1 MTQAATATSTV
12 QFLDLGPQHRALQAE
27 LEQAVTRVLRSQQ
40 FVLGPEGKA
49 LEAEC
54 AAYVGARHG
63 VGCASG
69 SDALLL
75 ALRALDVGPADAIVT
90 TPYTFFATAGA
101 PARAGI
107 RADFVDV
114 EPTTLNLD
122 PAALEAFFAGCKR
135 DAQGILR
142 EPREGRR
149 VAAVISVDLYG
160 RPCRYDQLEAVCKKH
175 GVPLIEDAAQSF
187 GARQGERKCGK
198 FGKLACF
205 SFYPTKN
212 LGGAGD
218 GGLITTD
225 DDALA
230 ARLRSLRVHGSSQTR
245 YVHEEVGWNS
255 RLDEMQA
262 AVVRVKLPHL
272 DRWNAARREHAAA
285 YGSGLA
291 GLAGFRPLAAPRPGE
306 ELIYHLYVA
315 RAERRDALKEALGKQ
330 GIQTGVYYPIP
341 LHLQECF
348 RHLGYR
354 KGDLPVSEAAAA
366 DVIALPM
373 YPDLPVEARTR
384 VIEAIRA
391 FYA

>member
-1 MTQAATATSTV
+1 MTQTAAPATV
-12 QFLDLGPQHRALQAE
+12 AFLDLAPQHLALQAE
-27 LEQAVTRVLRSQQ
+27 LERAVTRVIRSQQ

-54 AAYVGARHG
+54 ARYLGSKHAI
-63 VGCASG
+63 GCASG

-75 ALRALDVGPADAIVT
+75 ALRALDVGPADAVVT
-90 TPYTFFATAGA
+90 TPFTFFATAGA
-101 PARAGI
+101 PARVGT
-107 RADFVDV
+107 RVDFVDV
-114 EPTTLNLD
+114 EPETLNLD
-122 PAALEAFFAGCKR
+122 AAALEAFLGRCRR
-135 DAQGILR
+135 DSQGILR

-149 VAAVISVDLYG
+149 VGAVISVDLFG
-160 RPCRYDQLEAVCKKH
+160 RPCRYEALEAVCARF
-175 GVPLIEDAAQSF
+175 GLPLLEDAAQSF
-187 GARQGERKCGK
+187 GSRQGERRCGR
-198 FGKLACF
+198 FGRVACF

-218 GGLITTD
+218 GGLLTCE

-230 ARLRSLRVHGSSQTR
+230 ARLRSLRVHGSAAVR

-255 RLDEMQA
+255 RLDELQA

-272 DRWNAARREHAAA
+272 DAWNAARREHARA
-285 YGSGLA
+285 YDQGLA
-291 GLAGFRPLAAPRPGE
+291 GLRGVRPLAPARPGE
-306 ELIYHLYVA
+306 ELIHHLYVV
-315 RAERRDALKEALGKQ
+315 RAARRDALKEHLAGL

-354 KGDLPVSEAAAA
+354 AGDLPVSEGAAG
-366 DVIALPM
+366 DVLALPM
-373 YPDLPVEARTR
+373 YPELPLEARQR
-384 VIEAIRA
+384 VIEAVRA